1 MASAGGTAQATP
13 PPPSYDTSTA
23 AHLLKQ
29 LLGFFNEGLITKD
42 VWEEKQREILSP
54 LVVGTPVVNT
64 NHTLSKGKRPLAV
77 DEDDGGGLA
86 ESSKKK
92 KRSKSAAH
100 VHEEGNADADDDD
113 ESSETTR
120 TSLICNTLL
129 NMSSKQLPKKG
140 LLLLASFCTTLA
152 DSRPHTGGKFVFS
165 TCVSNCQPGN

>member
-1 MASAGGTAQATP
+1 M
-13 PPPSYDTSTA
+13 
-23 AHLLKQ
+23 
-29 LLGFFNEGLITKD
+29 
-42 VWEEKQREILSP
+42 WEEKQREILSP

-100 VHEEGNADADDDD
+100 VHEEGNADDDD

-120 TSLICNTLL
+120 TSLNNCVHTLL
-129 NMSSKQLPKKG
+129 NMSSNPVDNVRRPRR
-140 LLLLASFCTTLA
+140 LAAAVQERLNRRARANDVISAGYYHSLA
-152 DSRPHTGGKFVFS
+152 VRADGSVACWGANTFGKAPPAGVEGDFVA
-165 TCVSNCQPGN
+165 VAAGNQHD